1 MGIFKDKD
9 VLVANSLIA
18 SAARVSF
25 TDRDQSWK
33 TYRLRDEVWQ
43 TECWRLYDTIGELH
57 FAAGWVGS
65 ACSRVRIYV
74 AEVDEVGR
82 IGKEVED
89 DDEIEAISD
98 TLFGGPAA
106 KAEALRAMGIALT
119 VAGECFL
126 VGRSKASDGRDR
138 WYVVAPSDLR
148 RQGGTIML
156 RMSRIANSWVA
167 LNASNDIVI
176 RLWTP
181 HPRYM
186 DCADSPTRA
195 ATPILIELER
205 LTAYVF
211 SQIDSRLAGAG
222 ILPIPAGLSFPR
234 PGSDIP
240 GDAND
245 LMSALTEAA
254 EASLT
259 GEGSAAG
266 IVPILVEMPLEALQ
280 AMPDKP
286 ITFESVMSEHA
297 RELRDE
303 ALDRLATALDMPK
316 EMIQGTGETNHF
328 NAWHIEESAVKIHI
342 EPLMNRIC
350 DGLTQAYLAPALK
363 LLKKDPNRY
372 AFWFDTAPLTVRPN
386 RLQDTLNLY
395 ERGIVSAEAVRRA
408 GAYSEATDKPGQE
421 EDNIRFIKE
430 LLLRDPTLFQS
441 VPIREAIGIEIEEVD
456 PMQEIEGGDP
466 NAPGPPPPPAPE
478 RSVDGSEPGQ
488 DSPELPQQTRPQ
500 GRGGT
505 SNGLI
510 AAGLEFVSPPS
521 SELVLADV
529 MVTRALELAGKRML
543 TPVYRGQWPNVP
555 SHELH
560 TKIKVRDNEH
570 ADKLLLGA
578 WDWLGSL
585 ADGLCYRDQ
594 GRLEQALDAYCRT
607 LMLRCMPHN
616 RSMLKEYLTE
626 AGVL

>member
-1 MGIFKDKD
+1 M
-9 VLVANSLIA
+9 
-18 SAARVSF
+18 
-25 TDRDQSWK
+25 
-33 TYRLRDEVWQ
+33 
-43 TECWRLYDTIGELH
+43 
-57 FAAGWVGS
+57 
-65 ACSRVRIYV
+65 RIYV

-119 VAGECFL
+119 IAGECFL

-138 WYVVAPSDLR
+138 WYVVAPSDLK

-195 ATPILIELER
+195 ATSILIELER

-240 GDAND
+240 GNAND

-254 EASLT
+254 QASLT

-303 ALDRLATALDMPK
+303 ALERLATALDMPK

-363 LLKKDPNRY
+363 LLKKDPDRY

-408 GAYSEATDKPGQE
+408 GSYSEAVDKPKQE

-456 PMQEIEGGDP
+456 PMQAIEGGDP
-466 NAPGPPPPPAPE
+466 NAPGAPPPPAPE

-488 DSPELPQQTRPQ
+488 DSPALPQQTRPQ
-500 GRGGT
+500 GQGGT

-510 AAGLEFVSPPS
+510 AGGVEFVSPPS

-543 TPVYRGQWPNVP
+543 TPAYRGQWPNVP

-560 TKIKVRDNEH
+560 TKIKVRDDEH

-578 WDWLGSL
+578 WERLYSL
-585 ADGLCYRDQ
+585 ADGLCYRDHE
-594 GRLEQALDAYCRT
+594 RLEQALDTYCHT
-607 LMLRCMPHN
+607 LMLRSMPHS
-616 RSMLKEYLTE
+616 RSLLKQYLME